1 MALSQEVGSGSPLLL
16 TLHQSCQ
23 EHSTPVSKAGLLA
36 ARALYEWTSARE
48 GLKHN
53 VWHPTTKQMR
63 VFDSKPF
70 PRQQH
75 QRLCIRRCAKDG
87 ITKFGPAHMRHAFAT
102 LSSGSGHAAKVDQRV
117 PPATQRRSI
126 SACRR
131 PRSTTSATPS
141 PSMSW
146 SAMCEPM
153 NPVIR
158 IFEPLRAFDRHLQR
172 TRFFNCAS
180 DR

>member
-117 PPATQRRSI
+117 PSATQHHLGYALAFDELVGDVR
-126 SACRR
+126 AD
-131 PRSTTSATPS
+131 
-141 PSMSW
+141 
-146 SAMCEPM
+146 EPGDQD
-153 NPVIR
+153 
-158 IFEPLRAFDRHLQR
+158 LRATQSVRPPPPK
-172 TRFFNCAS
+172 N
-180 DR
+180 